1 MKFGHKKLYI
11 GGELTNAQEDNTL
24 EVICPGTGQA
34 VATIAWAKR
43 ADAERALEAA
53 QAGFR
58 KWSKMSIHARHQWID
73 KLCIAL
79 KERESELRE
88 AVMYEMGKTYSQ
100 AGEDYESLINALKW
114 YPQEMLHRRDEIIP
128 DPDGTHAHQIVAEP
142 AGVAVAYLAWN
153 FPLLNLSFKLGPALA
168 AGCSIIVKPSEKSPL
183 SAYIVGEVLERIN
196 FPKGVV
202 NILAGSNEEVSPT
215 LSGSPIPRV
224 ITMIGSSASGRT
236 AMQQAATSI
245 KHFSMELGGNAPA
258 IVCEDANVTM
268 ALNDLSALKFG
279 NCGQIC
285 VAPNRIFVQR
295 SVYRE
300 FVDRFVEK
308 ASQKVVGFGRDT
320 DVDMGPLVDE
330 RAQRRMKQLVQTTLD
345 EGGQLECGGKIPEDQ
360 KAGFFFE
367 PTVFSD
373 VRPEMTIFREEIFGP
388 LASIIP
394 FDDDDEVL
402 AMANDSTVGLSS
414 YVYSTN
420 LDRISF
426 FSAGLEV
433 GEVHVNGFK
442 YAIYLPHGG
451 VKESGLGH
459 DCSHLALDDYLSK
472 KRVTIRT
479 GK

>member
-1 MKFGHKKLYI
+1 M
-11 GGELTNAQEDNTL
+11 A
-24 EVICPGTGQA
+24 TG
-34 VATIAWAKR
+34 
-43 ADAERALEAA
+43 
-53 QAGFR
+53 
-58 KWSKMSIHARHQWID
+58 
-73 KLCIAL
+73 C
-79 KERESELRE
+79 
-88 AVMYEMGKTYSQ
+88 
-100 AGEDYESLINALKW
+100 SLI
-114 YPQEMLHRRDEIIP
+114 I
-128 DPDGTHAHQIVAEP
+128 
-142 AGVAVAYLAWN
+142 
-153 FPLLNLSFKLGPALA
+153 
-168 AGCSIIVKPSEKSPL
+168 KPSEKSPL
-183 SAYIVGEVLERIN
+183 SAYVVGEALANIN

-202 NILAGSNEEVSPT
+202 NILAGSNDEVAPT
-215 LSGSPIPRV
+215 LSGSAIPRV

-258 IVCEDANVTM
+258 IVCEDADLSR
-268 ALNDLSALKFG
+268 ALTDLSALKFG

-285 VAPNRIFVQR
+285 VAPNRIFVHR

-308 ASQKVVGFGRDT
+308 ASQQVVGFGRDSNIS
-320 DVDMGPLVDE
+320 MGPLIDE

-345 EGGQLECGGKIPEDQ
+345 EGAKLECGGKIPED
-360 KAGFFFE
+360 KKEGFFFE

-394 FDDDDEVL
+394 FDDDEEAL

-414 YVYSTN
+414 YVYSN
-420 LDRISF
+420 NINRVNF
-426 FSAGLEV
+426 FSTGLEV

-472 KRVTIRT
+472 KRITIRVS
-479 GK
+479 KH